1 MVLETLGAEVS
12 VTNEIRKVLA
22 SGYTKTLII
31 HFSGSGTDKFLIFE
45 NPTEATLREV
55 SVELAECKNFEIR
68 SDTVQFGGV
77 ETLALHIIAS

>member
-1 MVLETLGAEVS
+1 MVLETLGAEAS

-55 SVELAECKNFEIR
+55 SMELAECKNFEIR
-68 SDTVQFGGV
+68 SDTVKFGGV

>member
-1 MVLETLGAEVS
+1 MVLDTLGAEAS

-55 SVELAECKNFEIR
+55 SMELAECKNFEIR
-68 SDTVQFGGV
+68 SDTVKFGGV

>member
-1 MVLETLGAEVS
+1 MVLDTLGAEAS

-68 SDTVQFGGV
+68 SDTVKFGGV